1 MSKENRGSGSLR
13 LSKNYRFPSS
23 LSLETMLS
31 SETEEKPRPAGT
43 FFLPLYKFRDT
54 CSRNL

>member
-31 SETEEKPRPAGT
+31 SETEEKPRPDGHI
-43 FFLPLYKFRDT
+43 FSSLV
-54 CSRNL
+54 